1 MLKIVQ
7 INPITVWGSQTVIA
21 EPLNKFISSLKNKG
35 TEIRNITYIND
46 HDGIITKAIVEYY
59 ENK

>member
-7 INPITVWGSQTVIA
+7 INPITAWGSQTVIA
-21 EPLNKFISSLKNKG
+21 EPLNKFISNLKNKG

-46 HDGIITKAIVEYY
+46 NDGIITKAMVEYY
-59 ENK
+59 EN